1 MFVGEKGRKQLMLQK
16 HTEQSYLQMKT
27 AQRKAVPGFQ
37 NPATLLVLMIRF
49 KFFEMHWITHRQN
62 SRISLGRK
70 QHYAACMPVKLFSR
84 SDSPPD
90 SKILFPSTE
99 QTTSLP
105 ASLALSENE
114 KPPKQKLF
122 CDCGQH
128 PHDTGLL
135 FANFQGILRSASWS
149 TSQPIFFLSNS
160 SGLWGLIGGA
170 RDRFKQPRLELESC

>member
-1 MFVGEKGRKQLMLQK
+1 
-16 HTEQSYLQMKT
+16 
-27 AQRKAVPGFQ
+27 
-37 NPATLLVLMIRF
+37 MIRF
-49 KFFEMHWITHRQN
+49 NFFEQN

-84 SDSPPD
+84 SASPPD
-90 SKILFPSTE
+90 LKILFPSTE

-122 CDCGQH
+122 CDCGQY

-135 FANFQGILRSASWS
+135 FANFQGVLRSASWS

-170 RDRFKQPRLELESC
+170 RDRFKQSRDRFKRHRESIGKTRERWSGRQHGQAPHRRAEHHGISHAILLK